1 MIYRTFRHRYGG
13 GIGPIVISWSTLR
26 CACNLLFYC
35 SHYLCILRDACETEM
50 ASCCLFQ
57 PSQSSTG
64 DLGSASHFY
73 THPWGGRNFKI
84 VSWVSG
90 GYDMNLGFKWSAITH
105 RSILLT
111 FLHQDYGTHLGPE
124 EMIYEPLDCVLG
136 LREHGSGRFHHQVFS
151 NICGVPTD
159 LSTVPVSSLEIYLV
173 VWSTAWLGIRN
184 LNQVWISSLSEASP
198 SSAGANLV

>member
-1 MIYRTFRHRYGG
+1 MPVTF
-13 GIGPIVISWSTLR
+13 WSTALIT
-26 CACNLLFYC
+26 CA
-35 SHYLCILRDACETEM
+35 SSEM
-50 ASCCLFQ
+50 HVKLKWPHAVYSN
-57 PSQSSTG
+57 PPKAP
-64 DLGSASHFY
+64 LGTWGLPVTSI
-73 THPWGGRNFKI
+73 PIPGGGRNFKI

-184 LNQVWISSLSEASP
+184 LNQV
-198 SSAGANLV
+198 

>member
-1 MIYRTFRHRYGG
+1 M
-13 GIGPIVISWSTLR
+13 R
-26 CACNLLFYC
+26 CACNLLVYC

-124 EMIYEPLDCVLG
+124 EMIYEHLDCILG
-136 LREHGSGRFHHQVFS
+136 RGNMAQA
-151 NICGVPTD
+151 
-159 LSTVPVSSLEIYLV
+159 VSI
-173 VWSTAWLGIRN
+173 IR
-184 LNQVWISSLSEASP
+184 SSQTYVEFPLTSQP
-198 SSAGANLV
+198 SQSHPLKFI